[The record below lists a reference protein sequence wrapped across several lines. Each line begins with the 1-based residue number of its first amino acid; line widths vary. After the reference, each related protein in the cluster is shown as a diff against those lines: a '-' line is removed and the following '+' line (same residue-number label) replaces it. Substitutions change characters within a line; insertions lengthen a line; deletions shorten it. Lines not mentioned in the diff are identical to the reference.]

1 MDNKSLKVK
10 SDEYLLCCRVSPF
23 SLNVNALQVVQ
34 SYFCICPFWFIS
46 KIREIFQTIL
56 IFPQFFSIFKSN
68 VEFTFVID
76 CKGQKIN
83 HSTFILVHY
92 MIRILFINWC
102 CTIILSCTN
111 FNDDASKH
119 TQVAKQPHLDT
130 LTQAVE
136 LSRHFKYSSHAGE

>member
-1 MDNKSLKVK
+1 MLNSH
-10 SDEYLLCCRVSPF
+10 LL
-23 SLNVNALQVVQ
+23 
-34 SYFCICPFWFIS
+34 
-46 KIREIFQTIL
+46 
-56 IFPQFFSIFKSN
+56 SIDF
-68 VEFTFVID
+68 
-76 CKGQKIN
+76 KGQKIN